1 MMITAE
7 LKKGHIYYRCTKK
20 SKKIKCNERYT
31 RQELLDSQ
39 VSKMITKVSLQQDW
53 AKGMLKK
60 LDGEKIELAHSCGA
74 FVGEKREEIRAINQ
88 KLQRLLDSYLDQD
101 VDRESYLVKKE
112 ELLSS
117 KKTLEEQ
124 IARIQQT
131 HNAWLEPM
139 KNWIIEAAGA
149 ANIASGKDLEA
160 KKVLAQK
167 IFGSNLFLSDQKARG
182 KEINQWAALRAAP
195 PTRGLERQTG
205 FEPATSSLAR
215 KHSTTELPPHS
226 FGRPGQGSIL
236 PMNYFRNVLRA

>member
-1 MMITAE
+1 M
-7 LKKGHIYYRCTKK
+7 
-20 SKKIKCNERYT
+20 ERYT

-39 VSKMITKVSLQQDW
+39 VSEMIQKVSLRQDW
-53 AKGMLKK
+53 AKEMLRK
-60 LDGEKIELAHSCGA
+60 LDVEKIELAHSCGA

-131 HNAWLEPM
+131 HYGWLEPM
-139 KNWIIEAAGA
+139 RNWIIEAADV
-149 ANIASGKDLEA
+149 ANIASGTDLNA

-167 IFGSNLFLSDQKARG
+167 IFGSNLFLSDKKRVAKR
-182 KEINQWAALRAAP
+182 
-195 PTRGLERQTG
+195 
-205 FEPATSSLAR
+205 
-215 KHSTTELPPHS
+215 
-226 FGRPGQGSIL
+226 
-236 PMNYFRNVLRA
+236 

>member
-1 MMITAE
+1 
-7 LKKGHIYYRCTKK
+7 
-20 SKKIKCNERYT
+20 
-31 RQELLDSQ
+31 
-39 VSKMITKVSLQQDW
+39 MITKVSLRQDW
-53 AKGMLKK
+53 AKEMLSK
-60 LDGEKIELAHSCGA
+60 LDLEKVELAHSCGA
-74 FVGEKREEIRAINQ
+74 FVGKKREEIRAINQ

-101 VDRESYLVKKE
+101 VDRDSYLVKKE

-139 KNWIIEAAGA
+139 KNWIIEAADA

-195 PTRGLERQTG
+195 PTRGLERG
-205 FEPATSSLAR
+205 MGVEPISSPWKGDVEPL
-215 KHSTTELPPHS
+215 
-226 FGRPGQGSIL
+226 
-236 PMNYFRNVLRA
+236 N